1 MMPTTIA
8 ELETAVSQLSAEEL
22 ASFRTWFA
30 EFEAQA
36 KSKLENQ
43 LQEEWQYTA
52 AQNLAR
58 AYGEE
63 EPIYTTA
70 DLKHP
75 NPDYAGR

>member
-8 ELETAVSQLSAEEL
+8 ELEAAVSQLSMEEL

-36 KSKLENQ
+36 KPKLENH
-43 LQEEWQYTA
+43 LPDEWQYAA

-63 EPIYTTA
+63 EPTYTIA
-70 DLKHP
+70 DLRQL